1 MSFYKFPRTPHIA
14 GSAVVD
20 DDCVLSAQQLKA
32 QLQSLCHPAGHSF
45 AAVIQEKV
53 DGANVG
59 VHFEDEEHRWLP
71 TCQKRGG
78 VIGTHEK
85 AQYNVFQSWC
95 AEHAEEL
102 WESLHA
108 DYVLFGEW
116 LWCTH
121 AIRYDQLPDFFIAF
135 DVLEKKTG
143 KFLSNKCVRAML
155 PASITIVP
163 LLLEAPLTAGF
174 DLATQAQALLKGA
187 PRSAF
192 CADKPEGVYLRVEGD
207 RYVLDRYKLRRG
219 NFVCGAEHFGTATNS
234 LLQPP

>member
-121 AIRYDQLPDFFIAF
+121 AIRFAPQAKASHPPSSRGITPDTTSCPTSSSRLTCLRRRQASSSPTSASAPCSLPP
-135 DVLEKKTG
+135 
-143 KFLSNKCVRAML
+143 SPSCRCVRCL
-155 PASITIVP
+155 SPLSFFSLYPGSLFRSCVSVPFCHPLSLSLSPPPA
-163 LLLEAPLTAGF
+163 LLL
-174 DLATQAQALLKGA
+174 
-187 PRSAF
+187 
-192 CADKPEGVYLRVEGD
+192 
-207 RYVLDRYKLRRG
+207 
-219 NFVCGAEHFGTATNS
+219 H
-234 LLQPP
+234 